1 MAEEIR
7 QRRVSTVNTQ
17 SISLVEFQLL
27 GTQWAQ
33 RFLACYSELQT
44 VVGCSIEATRVKDTT
59 PERLQH

>member
-17 SISLVEFQLL
+17 SISLVEFQPL

-33 RFLACYSELQT
+33 CFLARHSELQT
-44 VVGCSIEATRVKDTT
+44 VVGCSIEATRIKNTT
-59 PERLQH
+59 SERLQH